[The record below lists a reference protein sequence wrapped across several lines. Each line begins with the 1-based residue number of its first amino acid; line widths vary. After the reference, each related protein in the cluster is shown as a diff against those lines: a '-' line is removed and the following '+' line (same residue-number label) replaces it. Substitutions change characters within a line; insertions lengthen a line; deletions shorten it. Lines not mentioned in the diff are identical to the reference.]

1 MVVSGFFCTVQA
13 APLNLSQEP
22 LFLTQSQPPLVMLNM
37 ARDHKLY
44 YEAYND
50 YSDLDGDGTLD
61 LIYKPGQI
69 DYYGYF
75 DSYKCY
81 DYDESEG
88 LFKPVTATNN
98 PVFVNTDGSAMT
110 ELEKAAERLLRKT
123 CTGHWTGDWLNYV
136 TTSRM
141 DALRKVLYGG
151 ARSTDSDTQT
161 VLERVFVPQDSH
173 TWGKEYKSIARDG
186 YDIQKFT
193 PLALPSS
200 GNYHLFANVTLLASG
215 DTTGEDTVSAK
226 NSPPLLRVLT
236 NTKYRVWEWL
246 SIERP
251 VAGTQC
257 ATGNNSRAAC
267 TAGSAGGTW
276 SIVSNGNVLSGA
288 NFYSYSHNKPAPAN
302 RAEMDA
308 LFAATTANRN
318 EGEPITSIDC
328 KDNNCDRYT
337 ATDNNYAVVITGN
350 IVITTPGNYN
360 FAVDSDDASDFTMG
374 AGVAYNTT
382 TRALTIPTVLD
393 PVSGDSIPDPAVLTV
408 AWYGG
413 HGFANNQTHSGSK
426 YLAAG
431 SYPFVYRMEEN
442 SGGDGYRLHYQE
454 AVAASTMTD
463 KIVRVE
469 VCNSTIGLETN
480 CRPYG
485 SAPVVYKPTGLLQKY
500 GESNS
505 MYFGMMSGSYRNNT
519 RGGVLR
525 KNISSI
531 ADEYDEAT
539 GILNSS
545 VGIIKTIN
553 RLRVTDFNYS
563 NQSYSC
569 GWITTRPMKNNECN
583 MWGNPLGEIVM
594 ESIRYFS
601 GKASPTASF
610 VSGVSDASTSDSK
623 LGLPLATWVDPYA
636 TSGGGYPYCSKP
648 YFMAIS
654 DVYPSF
660 DSDSIP
666 GSKFCTDESST
677 GYPCAGTT
685 FGSGDLAD
693 FSMEP
698 LGQKIWD
705 LEFGAAASKSVFI
718 GQNGGSYDNSP
729 TPKTASSFGNIRG
742 LAPSEPTRQGS
753 FSSAIAAF
761 YGHTKAITTAGSQ
774 KTSAYAIALAAPL
787 PTIEVPMGGSDK
799 ISIVPFAK
807 SVGGSSI
814 SATGAFQPTDQIVD
828 FYIDDIANTTTGDAD
843 ATVNSGRPYYK
854 FRINYEDVE
863 QGADHDMD
871 AISTYEI
878 KKLDDS
884 LISVSISSDYAAG
897 GIIQHMGYVISGAKE
912 VGAVLD
918 ASGNVISSCDI
929 TSGASNSI
937 YLDVRDSDTGA
948 ASDPDFALDTRYDA
962 SVVSPSACTA
972 TVTNPA
978 SPLGLSRTR
987 YFRLDTSATA
997 AALLKDPL
1005 WYMAKY
1011 GGFSDTQNTNGIP
1024 DDSSGTLASEWDAD
1038 ENGVPDNYF
1047 LVVNPLKLEQQ
1058 MGAALAKISKDSGT
1072 SAALASNSTSLT
1084 TDLLVFQA
1092 LFSSEEWSGGFKALK
1107 RCNDED
1113 SDPSN
1118 KCSGDANKLVPKWE
1132 AQFVMAEGGDGEI
1145 NPATRFV
1152 LTYDPNGSDGSKG
1165 IPFVWS
1171 SMTELGLLQNE
1182 LNKAWNPTGGTADD
1196 KGEDRVDYFRG
1207 AAVAG
1212 FRTRPCLPNTD
1223 CTTNFLG
1230 DIVNSAAQY
1239 VAAPAFGY
1247 GIPSYKDF
1255 YSAWKSR
1262 SAMVYVGS
1270 NDGMLHGFEAE
1281 TGIERLAYIPS
1292 SLYRGAKLSKLTAAD
1307 YGKAS
1312 NPHAFFVNGT
1322 PTIGDVCEGT
1332 CATAD
1337 DWRTL
1342 LVGGLGGGGQGVYAL
1357 DVTDPSS
1364 FEDSNAEN
1372 IVLWEFTDM
1381 TALPEEFADENASD
1395 LGYTYSRPSVIRIC
1409 TARDSSVDGEPKP
1422 CTDSQWVVMF
1432 GSGYNN
1438 DEPDGYVSSDSS
1450 KSHVFILDALTGT
1463 LLKKITTPDGI
1474 ASSGMATVAPGDADA
1489 DGIPDYAYAGDV
1501 DGNMWKIDL
1510 DTLSTASVAY
1520 RLYQAKSGT
1529 TVQPITTTPEIVG
1542 HPLGGAV
1549 IVFGTGKYIEVVD
1562 NTNSTQQ
1569 TVYGIW
1575 DKPGAVSGVTTAA
1588 DRSNLQQQSFYSVTS
1603 TFDGATYT
1611 TSTANAVDWSDK
1623 LGWYLDLH
1631 VSGTNPSERVGYD
1644 PQMIGNVLNV
1654 PTIVP
1659 SSDICSS
1666 GGDSWDYLVSPL
1678 TGARPDYSAFSGVPK
1693 INVGDGVMAFVSGR
1707 KSNVGIAPTGIVI
1720 TSSKGEGV
1728 VYKGGAKKDDGDDG
1742 KGDGEN
1748 VENFNLQIPFGLGRR
1763 LSWRE
1768 LESD

>member
-1 MVVSGFFCTVQA
+1 MKNLRLCSSIAREFLFAVAMFGVVGQVNGAS
-13 APLNLSQEP
+13 LNLSQEP
-22 LFLTQSQPPLVMLNM
+22 LFLTQSQPPLVMLDM

-50 YSDLDGDGTLD
+50 YSDLDSDGTLD
-61 LIYKPGQI
+61 LIYKPGKI

-81 DYDESEG
+81 DYDGAVG
-88 LFKPVTATNN
+88 LFKPITATNS
-98 PVFVNTDGSAMT
+98 PVFVKVDGSAMT
-110 ELEKAAERLLRKT
+110 EAEKAAERLLRKT

-151 ARSTDSDTQT
+151 ARSTDTDTKT

-173 TWGKEYKSIARDG
+173 TWGKEYKSISRDG
-186 YDIQKFT
+186 YDIRNFT
-193 PLALPSS
+193 PLDLPSS
-200 GNYHLFANVTLLASG
+200 GNYHLFANVTLLAAD
-215 DTTGEDTVSAK
+215 DTTGSDTVSAK

-257 ATGNNSRAAC
+257 ATGNNSRADC
-267 TAGSAGGTW
+267 TAGSVGGTW
-276 SIVSNGNVLSGA
+276 SIVSNSNVLSGA
-288 NFYSYSHNKPAPAN
+288 TFYSYSHNKSSPAN

-308 LFAATTANRN
+308 LLAATTANRN
-318 EGEPITSIDC
+318 TGEVVISIDC
-328 KDNNCDRYT
+328 QDANCDRHS
-337 ATDNNYAVVITGN
+337 ATNDNYAVVITGN
-350 IVITTPGNYN
+350 IVISTAGNYN
-360 FAVDSDDASDFTMG
+360 FAIDSDDASDFTMG
-374 AGVAYNTT
+374 NGVAYNTST
-382 TRALTIPTVLD
+382 HVLTIPTVVD
-393 PVSGDSIPDPAVLTV
+393 ATSGASIPDPAVLTV
-408 AWYGG
+408 GWYGG
-413 HGFANNQTHSGSK
+413 HGFAGNQTHNGSK

-431 SYPFVYRMEEN
+431 TYPFVYRMEEN
-442 SGGDGYRLHYQE
+442 TGGDGYRLYYQV
-454 AVAASTMTD
+454 AAAASTMTD

-469 VCNSTIGLETN
+469 VCNPTIGLEAN

-485 SAPVVYKPTGLLQKY
+485 SSTVVYKPTGLLQKY

-531 ADEYDEAT
+531 ADEYDAAT

-553 RLRVTDFNYS
+553 RLRITDFRYS
-563 NQSYSC
+563 DQSYTC

-583 MWGNPLGEIVM
+583 MWGNPLGEIIM
-594 ESIRYFS
+594 ESIRYFA

-610 VSGVSDASTSDSK
+610 VSGVSDTSTSDSK

-636 TSGGGYPYCSKP
+636 TTGGGYPHCSKP

-677 GYPCAGTT
+677 GYPCAGTGTT
-685 FGSGDLAD
+685 FGNGDLSS
-693 FSMEP
+693 FSMET
-698 LGQKIWD
+698 LGQKVWD
-705 LEFGAAASKSVFI
+705 LEFGTGASKSVFI
-718 GQNGGSYDNSP
+718 GQKDGSYDNAP
-729 TPKTASSFGNIRG
+729 TPKTATSFGNIRG
-742 LAPSEPTRQGS
+742 LSPSEPTRQGS
-753 FSSAIAAF
+753 FSSALAAY
-761 YGHTKAITTAGSQ
+761 YGHTTSISSVGDQ

-787 PTIEVPMGGSDK
+787 PTIEVPMQDSK

-814 SATGAFQPTDQIVD
+814 SAASADFQPTNQIVD
-828 FYIDDIANTTTGDAD
+828 FYIDDIANTSAGDAD
-843 ATVNSGRPYYK
+843 STVNSGRPYYK

-878 KKLDDS
+878 KKLSDS

-897 GIIQHMGYVISGAKE
+897 GIMQHMGYVISGAKE

-918 ASGNVISSCDI
+918 ASGNVLSTCDI

-937 YLDVRDSDTGA
+937 YLDVRDSDTA
-948 ASDPDFALDTRYDA
+948 AGSDPSYALDTRYGA
-962 SVVSPSACTA
+962 SVVSPSACLA

-987 YFRLDTSATA
+987 YFRLDTAATA
-997 AALLKDPL
+997 ASLLKDPL

-1011 GGFSDTQNTNGIP
+1011 GGFSDANDDGIP
-1024 DDSSGTLASEWDAD
+1024 GDASESVSSEWDAD
-1038 ENGVPDNYF
+1038 GNGVPDNYF

-1058 MGAALAKISKDSGT
+1058 MGAALSKISKDSGT

-1084 TDLLVFQA
+1084 TDLIVFQA
-1092 LFSSEEWSGGFKALK
+1092 RFSSDGWGGELNAITILDDG
-1107 RCNDED
+1107 NQG
-1113 SDPSN
+1113 PM
-1118 KCSGDANKLVPKWE
+1118 AWQ
-1132 AQFVMAEGGDGEI
+1132 AQQVMAAGAGKVD
-1145 NPATRFV
+1145 PTTRVV
-1152 LTYDPNGSDGSKG
+1152 LTYDPDGVAGSRGV
-1165 IPFVWS
+1165 PFTWLSLTS
-1171 SMTELGLLQNE
+1171 SGTLQNE
-1182 LNKAWNPTGGTADD
+1182 LNKVWNATGGTTDS
-1196 KGEDRVDYFRG
+1196 KGADRVDYLRG
-1207 AAVAG
+1207 ASVTG
-1212 FRTRPCLPNTD
+1212 FRTRPCLIEISGK
-1223 CTTNFLG
+1223 CITNYLG

-1247 GIPSYKDF
+1247 GISSYKDF
-1255 YSAWKSR
+1255 YSAWKTR
-1262 SAMVYVGS
+1262 PAMVYVGS
-1270 NDGMLHGFEAE
+1270 NDGMLHGFAVSSGAE
-1281 TGIERLAYIPS
+1281 KIAYIPS
-1292 SLYRGAKLSKLTAAD
+1292 SLYRGARLSKLTAAD
-1307 YGKAS
+1307 YGKSS
-1312 NPHAFFVNGT
+1312 NPHAFYVDGT
-1322 PTIGDVCEGT
+1322 PTVGDVCDGGCNE
-1332 CATAD
+1332 AE

-1342 LVGGLGGGGQGVYAL
+1342 LVGGLGGGGQGIYAL
-1357 DVTDPSS
+1357 DVTDPAS
-1364 FEDSNAEN
+1364 FEDSNAAS
-1372 IVLWEFTDM
+1372 IVRWEFTDM
-1381 TALPEEFADENASD
+1381 DSPD
-1395 LGYTYSRPSVIRIC
+1395 LGYTYSRPSIVRIC
-1409 TARDSSVDGEPKP
+1409 TTRDSSVVGYPKP
-1422 CTDSQWVVMF
+1422 CTAWQWVVMF

-1438 DEPDGYVSSDSS
+1438 DEPDGHVSTNST
-1450 KSHVFILDALTGT
+1450 KSHVFILDALTGS

-1489 DGIPDYAYAGDV
+1489 DGIPDYAYGGDT

-1529 TVQPITTTPEIVG
+1529 ATQPITTTPEIVG

-1549 IVFGTGKYIEVVD
+1549 VVFGTGKYIEAVD
-1562 NTNSTQQ
+1562 KTTSAQQ
-1569 TVYGIW
+1569 TIYGIW
-1575 DKPGAVSGVTTAA
+1575 DKSGATAGVATES
-1588 DRSNLQQQSFYSVTS
+1588 DRSNLQQQSFYALTS
-1603 TFDGATYT
+1603 EVSGVTYT
-1611 TSTANAVDWSDK
+1611 TSTANSVDWSSK
-1623 LGWYLDLH
+1623 LGWYINLH
-1631 VSGTNPSERVGYD
+1631 TNGTSPSERVGYD
-1644 PQMIGNVLNV
+1644 PQMIGNMLNV
-1654 PTIVP
+1654 PTIIP
-1659 SSDICSS
+1659 NSDICGY
-1666 GGDSWDYLVSPL
+1666 GGDSWDYLFDPL
-1678 TGARPDYSAFSGVPK
+1678 TGARPEYSAFQGVPQIDVGSGVL
-1693 INVGDGVMAFVSGR
+1693 AFVSGR
-1707 KSNVGIAPTGIVI
+1707 KSTVGISPTGTVI
-1720 TSSKGEGV
+1720 SAGKGEGFL
-1728 VYKGGAKKDDGDDG
+1728 YKGGSTG
-1742 KGDGEN
+1742 K
-1748 VENFNLQIPFGLGRR
+1748 VEDVAIQIPFGLGRR

>member
-1 MVVSGFFCTVQA
+1 MKTRNWLCKQSQTLLASSMLLGVLFPVQA
-13 APLNLSQEP
+13 ASLNLSQEP

-61 LIYKPGQI
+61 LVYKPGQI

-81 DYDESEG
+81 DYDESVG
-88 LFKPVTATNN
+88 IFKPISATNS
-98 PVFVNTDGSAMT
+98 PVFVKEDGSAMT
-110 ELEKAAERLLRKT
+110 ELEKEAERLLRKT

-151 ARSTDSDTQT
+151 TRSTDLDTQT

-215 DTTGEDTVSAK
+215 DTTGGDTVSAK

-257 ATGNNSRAAC
+257 ATGNNSRASC
-267 TAGSAGGTW
+267 TAGSTGGTW
-276 SIVSNGNVLSGA
+276 GIVSNSNVLSGA
-288 NFYSYSHNKPAPAN
+288 AFYSYSHNKASPSN

-308 LFAATTANRN
+308 LLMGTTANRN
-318 EGEPITSIDC
+318 VAGDLVTAIDC
-328 KDNNCDRYT
+328 KDDNCDKHS
-337 ATDNNYAVVITGN
+337 AGNDNYAVVITGN

-374 AGVAYNTT
+374 TGVAFNTT
-382 TRALTIPTVLD
+382 THALTIPTVLD
-393 PVSGDSIPDPAVLTV
+393 PVSGASIPDPAVLTV
-408 AWYGG
+408 GWYGG
-413 HGFANNQTHSGSK
+413 HGFGNNQTHSGSK

-431 SYPFVYRMEEN
+431 SYPFVFRMEEN
-442 SGGDGYRLHYQE
+442 TGGDGYRLYYQE
-454 AVAASTMTD
+454 ATAASTMTD

-469 VCNSTIGLETN
+469 VCNSTIGLEAN
-480 CRPYG
+480 CRAYG
-485 SAPVVYKPTGLLQKY
+485 SSPVVYKPTGLLQKY

-531 ADEYDEAT
+531 ADEYEEAT

-553 RLRVTDFNYS
+553 RLRITDFNYS
-563 NQSYSC
+563 NQTYSC

-610 VSGVSDASTSDSK
+610 VSGVSDTSTSDSK

-677 GYPCAGTT
+677 GYPCAGST
-685 FGSGDLAD
+685 FGSGDLSN
-693 FSMEP
+693 FGMES
-698 LGQKIWD
+698 LGQDLWD
-705 LEFGAAASKSVFI
+705 MEFGDGTSKSVFV
-718 GQNGGSYDNSP
+718 GQVGNNYNNAP
-729 TPKTASSFGNIRG
+729 TPKTASSFGDIRG

-753 FSSAIAAF
+753 FSSAMAAF
-761 YGHTKAITTAGSQ
+761 YSHTNAITTAGDQ

-787 PTIEVPMGGSDK
+787 PTIEIPMENSTK

-828 FYIDDIANTTTGDAD
+828 FYIDDIANTTTGDVD
-843 ATVNSGRPYYK
+843 NTVNSGRPYYK

-878 KKLDDS
+878 KKLDNA
-884 LISVSISSDYAAG
+884 LISVSVSSDYAAG

-912 VGAVLD
+912 VGVVLD
-918 ASGNVISSCDI
+918 ASGSVISSCDI

-948 ASDPDFALDTRYDA
+948 TSDPDYALDTRYGA

-987 YFRLDTSATA
+987 YFRADSSATA
-997 AALLKDPL
+997 ASLLKDPL

-1011 GGFSDTQNTNGIP
+1011 GGFSDTQNANGIP
-1024 DDSSGTLASEWDAD
+1024 DDASFDDDGNLKLESEWDVD
-1038 ENGVPDNYF
+1038 GDGTPDNYF

-1058 MGAALAKISKDSGT
+1058 MGAALQKISDDSGT

-1084 TDLLVFQA
+1084 TELLVFQA
-1092 LFSSEEWSGGFKALK
+1092 LFSSDEWVGGFKALQK
-1107 RCNDED
+1107 
-1113 SDPSN
+1113 
-1118 KCSGDANKLVPKWE
+1118 DADGELVAKWQAE
-1132 AQFVMAEGGDGEI
+1132 VVMASSL
-1145 NPATRFV
+1145 NPATRVV
-1152 LTYDPNGSDGSKG
+1152 LTYDPDAATGSKG
-1165 IPFVWS
+1165 IPFAS
-1171 SMTELGLLQNE
+1171 DDMTPSGLLLTE
-1182 LNKAWNPTGGTADD
+1182 LNKAWGTTGGTPD
-1196 KGEDRVDYFRG
+1196 GRG
-1207 AAVAG
+1207 ADRIDYLRGASVTG
-1212 FRTRPCLPNTD
+1212 FRTRPCVD
-1223 CTTNFLG
+1223 KTTCALGINYLG

-1247 GIPSYKDF
+1247 GAPSYKDF
-1255 YSAWKSR
+1255 YDAWKSR
-1262 SAMVYVGS
+1262 SPMVYVGS
-1270 NDGMLHGFEAE
+1270 NDGMLHGFDVD
-1281 TGIERLAYIPS
+1281 TGMEKIAYIPS
-1292 SLYRGAKLSKLTAAD
+1292 SLYRGARLSKLTAPD
-1307 YGKAS
+1307 YGKTS
-1312 NPHAFFVNGT
+1312 NNPHAFFVDGT
-1322 PTIGDVCEGT
+1322 PTVGDVCDGG
-1332 CATAD
+1332 CDNAD

-1342 LVGGLGGGGQGVYAL
+1342 LVGGLGGGGQGIYAL
-1357 DVTDPSS
+1357 DITDPSS
-1364 FEDSNAEN
+1364 FEDTNAED
-1372 IVLWEFTDM
+1372 IVRWEFTDM
-1381 TALPEEFADENASD
+1381 DSSD

-1409 TARDSSVDGEPKP
+1409 TARDSSVDGSPKP
-1422 CTDSQWVVMF
+1422 CTASQWVVMF

-1438 DEPDGYVSSDSS
+1438 DEPDGYVSTDSS
-1450 KSHVFILDALTGT
+1450 KSHVFMLDALTGA

-1474 ASSGMATVAPGDADA
+1474 ASSGMATVAPGDADG
-1489 DGIPDYAYAGDV
+1489 DGIPDYAYAGDAG
-1501 DGNMWKIDL
+1501 GNMWKIDL
-1510 DTLSTASVAY
+1510 DTLSTASIPY

-1529 TVQPITTTPEIVG
+1529 TAQSITTTPEIVG

-1549 IVFGTGKYIEVVD
+1549 VVFGTGKYIEAVD
-1562 NTNSTQQ
+1562 KTSNGQQ

-1575 DKPGAVSGVTTAA
+1575 DKSGASTGVSTLS
-1588 DRSNLQQQSFYSVTS
+1588 DRDNLQQQSFYSVTS
-1603 TFDGATYT
+1603 DVDGATYT
-1611 TSTANAVDWSDK
+1611 TNTANGVDWSSK

-1631 VSGTNPSERVGYD
+1631 TSGTLPSERVGYD
-1644 PQMIGNVLNV
+1644 PQMIGNMLNV
-1654 PTIVP
+1654 PTIIP
-1659 SSDICSS
+1659 SADICDY
-1666 GGDSWDYLVSPL
+1666 GGGSWDYLISPL
-1678 TGARPDYSAFSGVPK
+1678 TGARPDYAAFSGIPQVD
-1693 INVGDGVMAFVSGR
+1693 VGDGVMAFVSGR

-1720 TSSKGEGV
+1720 TVKKGEGV
-1728 VYKGGAKKDDGDDG
+1728 VYKAGSKQ
-1742 KGDGEN
+1742 GE
-1748 VENFNLQIPFGLGRR
+1748 VEDFGIQIPFGLGRR

>member
-1 MVVSGFFCTVQA
+1 MKNLKLLSFTEWKAVFAGVVLSGFFCTAQA

-81 DYDESEG
+81 DYDESAG
-88 LFKPVTATNN
+88 LFKPITATNN
-98 PVFVNTDGSAMT
+98 PVFVKTDGSAMT

-141 DALRKVLYGG
+141 DALRKVLFGG
-151 ARSTDSDTQT
+151 SRSTDSETQT

-215 DTTGEDTVSAK
+215 DTTGGETVSAK

-246 SIERP
+246 SVERP

-257 ATGNNSRAAC
+257 ATGNNSRADC
-267 TAGSAGGTW
+267 TAGSTGGTW

-288 NFYSYSHNKPAPAN
+288 AFYSYSHNKASPSN

-308 LFAATTANRN
+308 LYAATTANRN
-318 EGEPITSIDC
+318 VAGDLITSIDC
-328 KDNNCDRYT
+328 KDDNCDKHT
-337 ATDNNYAVVITGN
+337 AGNDNYAVVITGN
-350 IVITTPGNYN
+350 ILITTPGNYN

-374 AGVAYNTT
+374 AGVAYDTAT
-382 TRALTIPTVLD
+382 HALTIPTVLD
-393 PVSGDSIPDPAVLTV
+393 PVSGASIPDPAVLTV
-408 AWYGG
+408 GWYGG
-413 HGFANNQTHSGSK
+413 HGFGNNQTHSGSK

-442 SGGDGYRLHYQE
+442 SGGDGYRLYYQE

-469 VCNSTIGLETN
+469 VCNSTIGIEAN

-485 SAPVVYKPTGLLQKY
+485 SSPVVYKPTGLLQKY

-531 ADEYDEAT
+531 ADEYDVAT

-553 RLRVTDFNYS
+553 RLRITDFNYS
-563 NQSYSC
+563 NQTYSC

-583 MWGNPLGEIVM
+583 MWGNPLGEIIM
-594 ESIRYFS
+594 ESIRYFA
-601 GKASPTASF
+601 GEASPTASF
-610 VSGVSDASTSDSK
+610 VSGVSDASTSDTK

-636 TSGGGYPYCSKP
+636 PTGGGYPYCSKP

-666 GSKFCTDESST
+666 GSKYCTDESST
-677 GYPCAGTT
+677 EYPCTGTT
-685 FGSGDLAD
+685 FGSGDLTD

-705 LEFGAAASKSVFI
+705 LEFGTGVSKSVFI
-718 GQNGGSYDNSP
+718 GQTEGGYDNSP
-729 TPKTASSFGNIRG
+729 TPKTAASFGNIRG

-761 YGHTKAITTAGSQ
+761 YGHTNAISTAGEQ

-787 PTIEVPMGGSDK
+787 PTIEIPMGGSDK

-814 SATGAFQPTDQIVD
+814 SATGAFQPTNQIVD
-828 FYIDDIANTTTGDAD
+828 FYIDDIANTTAGDTDAD
-843 ATVNSGRPYYK
+843 VNSGRPYYK

-948 ASDPDFALDTRYDA
+948 ASDPDFALDTRYNA

-997 AALLKDPL
+997 ASLLKDPL

-1011 GGFSDTQNTNGIP
+1011 GGFSDEDNNGIP
-1024 DDSSGTLASEWDAD
+1024 GNASAGIASEWDAD
-1038 ENGVPDNYF
+1038 QDGVPDNYF

-1092 LFSSEEWSGGFKALK
+1092 LFSSEEWAGGFKALQK
-1107 RCNDED
+1107 NDDGE
-1113 SDPSN
+1113 
-1118 KCSGDANKLVPKWE
+1118 LETKWQ
-1132 AQFVMAEGGDGEI
+1132 AQVVMASGADDGGTGKL
-1145 NPATRFV
+1145 NPATRVVF
-1152 LTYDPNGSDGSKG
+1152 TYDPDVATGSKG
-1165 IPFVWS
+1165 IPFAS
-1171 SMTELGLLQNE
+1171 ANMTPSGFLLTE
-1182 LNKAWNPTGGTADD
+1182 LNKAWGTTGGTTD
-1196 KGEDRVDYFRG
+1196 GRG
-1207 AAVAG
+1207 ADRIDYLRGASVTG
-1212 FRTRPCLPNTD
+1212 FRTRPCWIETACD
-1223 CTTNFLG
+1223 STTNYLG

-1247 GIPSYKDF
+1247 GAPSYKDF
-1255 YSAWKSR
+1255 YSAWKTR

-1270 NDGMLHGFEAE
+1270 NDGMLHGFDVD
-1281 TGIERLAYIPS
+1281 TGIEKIAYIPS
-1292 SLYRGAKLSKLTAAD
+1292 SLYRGARLSKLTAAD
-1307 YGKAS
+1307 YGKTS
-1312 NPHAFFVNGT
+1312 NPHAFFVDGT
-1322 PTIGDVCEGT
+1322 PTVGDVCDGG
-1332 CATAD
+1332 CDNAD

-1342 LVGGLGGGGQGVYAL
+1342 LVGGLGGGGQGIYAL
-1357 DVTDPSS
+1357 DITDPSS
-1364 FEDSNAEN
+1364 FEDSNAES
-1372 IVLWEFTDM
+1372 IVRWEFTDM
-1381 TALPEEFADENASD
+1381 NSSD

-1409 TARDSSVDGEPKP
+1409 TARDSSVDGTPKP
-1422 CTDSQWVVMF
+1422 CIASQWVVMF

-1450 KSHVFILDALTGT
+1450 KSHVFMLDALTGT
-1463 LLKKITTPDGI
+1463 LLRKITTPDGI

-1489 DGIPDYAYAGDV
+1489 DGIPDYAYAGDA

-1520 RLYQAKSGT
+1520 PLYQAKSGT
-1529 TVQPITTTPEIVG
+1529 TAQPITTTPEIVG

-1549 IVFGTGKYIEVVD
+1549 VVFGTGKYIEAVD
-1562 NTNSTQQ
+1562 KTTSGQQ

-1575 DKPGAVSGVTTAA
+1575 DKPGASTGVTTLS
-1588 DRSNLQQQSFYSVTS
+1588 DRANLQQQSFYSVTS
-1603 TFDGATYT
+1603 VVDGSTYT
-1611 TSTANAVDWSDK
+1611 TSTANEVDWSSK

-1631 VSGTNPSERVGYD
+1631 TNGTVPSERVGYD
-1644 PQMIGNVLNV
+1644 PQMIGNMLNV

-1659 SSDICSS
+1659 SADICDY
-1666 GGDSWDYLVSPL
+1666 GGDSWDYLISPL
-1678 TGARPDYSAFSGVPK
+1678 TGARPDYAAFSGIPQVD
-1693 INVGDGVMAFVSGR
+1693 VGDGVMAFASGR

-1720 TSSKGEGV
+1720 TVKKGEGV
-1728 VYKGGAKKDDGDDG
+1728 VYKAGSKQG
-1742 KGDGEN
+1742 N
-1748 VENFNLQIPFGLGRR
+1748 VEDFEIQIPFGLGRR

>member
-1 MVVSGFFCTVQA
+1 MKTRNWLCKQWQTLLASSMLLGAFFPVHA
-13 APLNLSQEP
+13 ASLNLSQEP

-61 LIYKPGQI
+61 LVYKPGQI

-81 DYDESEG
+81 DYDESAG
-88 LFKPVTATNN
+88 VFKPITATNN
-98 PVFVNTDGSAMT
+98 PVFVKADGSSMT
-110 ELEKAAERLLRKT
+110 EVEKAAERLLRKN
-123 CTGHWTGDWLNYV
+123 CTGHWAGDWLNYV

-151 ARSTDSDTQT
+151 TRSTDSATQT

-173 TWGKEYKSIARDG
+173 TWGKEYKSVARDG
-186 YDIQKFT
+186 YDIRNFT
-193 PLALPSS
+193 PLSLPSS

-215 DTTGEDTVSAK
+215 DTTGGDTVSAK

-257 ATGNNSRAAC
+257 ATGNNSRADC

-288 NFYSYSHNKPAPAN
+288 AFYSYSHNKASPSN

-308 LFAATTANRN
+308 LLMGTTANRN
-318 EGEPITSIDC
+318 VAGGLVTAIDC
-328 KDNNCDRYT
+328 KDDNCDKHS
-337 ATDNNYAVVITGN
+337 AGNDNYAVVITGN

-382 TRALTIPTVLD
+382 THALTIPTVLD
-393 PVSGDSIPDPAVLTV
+393 PVSGASIPDPAILTV
-408 AWYGG
+408 GWYGG

-431 SYPFVYRMEEN
+431 WYPFVFRMEEN
-442 SGGDGYRLHYQE
+442 TGGDGYRLYYQE
-454 AVAASTMTD
+454 AAAASTMTD

-469 VCNSTIGLETN
+469 VCNSTIGLEAN

-485 SAPVVYKPTGLLQKY
+485 SSPVVYKPTGLLQKY

-531 ADEYDEAT
+531 ADEYEEAT

-553 RLRVTDFNYS
+553 RLRITDFNYS
-563 NQSYSC
+563 NQTYSC

-677 GYPCAGTT
+677 GYPCAGST
-685 FGSGDLAD
+685 FGSGDLSN
-693 FSMEP
+693 FSMES
-698 LGQKIWD
+698 LGQDLWD
-705 LEFGAAASKSVFI
+705 MEFGDGTSKSVFI
-718 GQNGGSYDNSP
+718 GQVGNSYNNAP
-729 TPKTASSFGNIRG
+729 TPKTASSFGDIRG

-753 FSSAIAAF
+753 FSSAMAAY
-761 YGHTKAITTAGSQ
+761 YGHTNAITTAGAQ

-787 PTIEVPMGGSDK
+787 PTIEIPMESSAK

-828 FYIDDIANTTTGDAD
+828 FYIDDIANTTTGDVD
-843 ATVNSGRPYYK
+843 NTVNSGRPYYK

-878 KKLDDS
+878 KKLDNA
-884 LISVSISSDYAAG
+884 LISVSVSSDYAAG

-912 VGAVLD
+912 VGVVLD

-948 ASDPDFALDTRYDA
+948 TSDPDYALDTRYGA
-962 SVVSPSACTA
+962 SVVSPSACPA
-972 TVTNPA
+972 TVTNPG

-987 YFRLDTSATA
+987 YFRADSSATA
-997 AALLKDPL
+997 ASLLKDPL

-1011 GGFSDTQNTNGIP
+1011 GGFSDSN
-1024 DDSSGTLASEWDAD
+1024 DDGKPGDASTGVASEWDAD
-1038 ENGVPDNYF
+1038 GDGVPDNYF

-1058 MGAALAKISKDSGT
+1058 MGAALSKISKDSGT

-1084 TDLLVFQA
+1084 TDLIVFQA
-1092 LFSSEEWSGGFKALK
+1092 RFSSDGWGGELNAITIL
-1107 RCNDED
+1107 DD
-1113 SDPSN
+1113 GSQGPM
-1118 KCSGDANKLVPKWE
+1118 AWQ
-1132 AQFVMAEGGDGEI
+1132 AQQVMAVGAGKVD
-1145 NPATRFV
+1145 PTTRLV
-1152 LTYDPNGSDGSKG
+1152 LTYDPDVATGSKG
-1165 IPFVWS
+1165 VPFTWDSLTASGV
-1171 SMTELGLLQNE
+1171 LQNE
-1182 LNKAWNPTGGTADD
+1182 LNKQWSATGGATDS
-1196 KGEDRVDYFRG
+1196 KGSDRVDYLRG
-1207 AAVAG
+1207 ASVTG
-1212 FRTRPCLPNTD
+1212 FRTRPCLIDTD
-1223 CTTNFLG
+1223 CTTNYLG

-1255 YSAWKSR
+1255 YSAWKTR

-1270 NDGMLHGFEAE
+1270 NDGMLHGFDVT
-1281 TGIERLAYIPS
+1281 TGIEKIAYIPS

-1307 YGKAS
+1307 YGKTT
-1312 NPHAFFVNGT
+1312 NPHAFFVDGT
-1322 PTIGDVCEGT
+1322 PTVGDVCGDGCDE
-1332 CATAD
+1332 AD

-1342 LVGGLGGGGQGVYAL
+1342 LVGGLGGGGQGIYAL

-1364 FEDSNAEN
+1364 FKDSNAGS
-1372 IVLWEFTDM
+1372 IVRWEFTDM
-1381 TALPEEFADENASD
+1381 NSSD
-1395 LGYTYSRPSVIRIC
+1395 LGYTYSRPSIIRIC
-1409 TARDSSVDGEPKP
+1409 TTRDSSVDGNPKP
-1422 CTDSQWVVMF
+1422 CTASQWIVMF
-1432 GSGYNN
+1432 GSGYNS
-1438 DEPDGYVSSDSS
+1438 DEPDGYASTSGA
-1450 KSHVFILDALTGT
+1450 KSHVFIVDALTGT
-1463 LLKKITTPDGI
+1463 LLKKITTPDGV

-1489 DGIPDYAYAGDV
+1489 DGIPDYAYAGDA

-1529 TVQPITTTPEIVG
+1529 TVQPITTTPEIIG

-1549 IVFGTGKYIEVVD
+1549 VVFGTGKYIEAVD
-1562 NTNSTQQ
+1562 KTSSAQQ
-1569 TVYGIW
+1569 TIYGIW
-1575 DKPGAVSGVTTAA
+1575 DKAGASAGVSTLS
-1588 DRSNLQQQSFYSVTS
+1588 DRANLQQQSFYSVTS
-1603 TFDGATYT
+1603 IVDGATYT
-1611 TSTANAVDWSDK
+1611 TSTANGVDWSTK

-1631 VSGTNPSERVGYD
+1631 TSGTSPSERVGYD
-1644 PQMIGNVLNV
+1644 PQMIGNMLNV
-1654 PTIVP
+1654 PTIIP
-1659 SSDICSS
+1659 SADICGY
-1666 GGDSWDYLVSPL
+1666 GGDSWDYLISPL
-1678 TGARPDYSAFSGVPK
+1678 TGASPDYAAFSGVPQ
-1693 INVGDGVMAFVSGR
+1693 IDVGDGVMVYVSGR
-1707 KSNVGIAPTGIVI
+1707 KSNVGISPTGTVI
-1720 TSSKGEGV
+1720 TAGKGEGFL
-1728 VYKGGAKKDDGDDG
+1728 YKGGSKG
-1742 KGDGEN
+1742 K
-1748 VENFNLQIPFGLGRR
+1748 VEEVEIQIPFGLGRR